1 MEITELLGRFFLFL
15 ISAGI
20 LYFFSNR
27 NDKETINPFIII
39 VGLCTF
45 SLSYLFTR
53 IDLGL
58 GVGFGLFAI
67 FSILRFRAQT
77 FSLNAIVFLF
87 AIITLSILD
96 MLYPFE
102 KIGFLLFFQSIIV
115 GFYILSSYFVNKN
128 KRKHFQSTSVI
139 LPLNG
144 ELIIKDD
151 EIRKLIATKI
161 AIEDFD
167 YNIVSINTITK
178 EIHVKVNY

>member
-1 MEITELLGRFFLFL
+1 MEITELFGRFSLFL
-15 ISAGI
+15 VSASI

-53 IDLGL
+53 IELGI
-58 GVGFGLFAI
+58 GVGFGFFAV

-96 MLYPFE
+96 MMYPIE
-102 KIGFLLFFQSIIV
+102 KIGFLLFFQFVIV

-139 LPLNG
+139 LPLDS
-144 ELIIKDD
+144 ELIVKDD
-151 EIRKLIATKI
+151 EIRKLIASKI
-161 AIEDFD
+161 AIDSFE
-167 YNIVSINTITK
+167 YNIVTINTITK
-178 EIHVKVNY
+178 EVHVKVNY